1 MAKKKGRKRKVGRPV
16 KKQNKK
22 RQIGPSYSVFR
33 DLLYAAKTPGRR
45 VSKSGKVYW
54 ERRAN
59 RSDVK
64 PKEKL

>member
-16 KKQNKK
+16 KKQNKE

-33 DLLYAAKTPGRR
+33 DLLYSAKAPGKRI
-45 VSKSGKVYW
+45 SKSGKVYW

-59 RSDVK
+59 RSDVNK
-64 PKEKL
+64 KQKL